1 MTTIIKSTELDF
13 QNIKESLKTY
23 LKGTGE
29 FNDYDF
35 EGSGISNVLDVLA
48 YNTHYN
54 ALQTN
59 FALNES
65 FLVTAQLRPSVVSL
79 AESLGYVPDSK
90 KSAEA
95 SVDFSINAD
104 GITQLV
110 NDNYILQPGELVCK
124 GERDGIDYTFSNRV
138 ALKATRA
145 SGNIF
150 TFFPLSTPDEP
161 IILHE
166 GEERKLQFIVGST
179 TDAVYVIPDKDIDIA
194 TAIVKVFENQG
205 SAVSVGGEFSLFTN
219 LLDAST
225 VSSVSRL
232 YVLRESPNAYY
243 ELSFGN
249 GTSLGVSPNVAN
261 VIEVDYLRTNGA
273 AANRVSTLSVTST
286 ITLKGTDDGNID
298 IDPNRI
304 TLSVSVGGGAAGGA
318 EKEDIESIRKNAP
331 FQFAA
336 QNRMVTSDDY
346 SSLILKKYSSF
357 INDIQ
362 SWGGED
368 NPEPDYGTVFTS
380 IVWKDGLNP
389 TTITNTRQ
397 GILNL
402 ADQFQIASFSL
413 TFTDPVVT
421 YVSTQ
426 IFFQFNPALT
436 GLSQATIRASV
447 DQSVEDYFLEN
458 TGKFSQTF
466 RQSNLLTDVDATDPA
481 VLSSRATVTLSMR
494 IIPQF
499 ATTRNYV
506 ITFPSPIRD
515 PELTDGVTVYTS
527 FFTFEN
533 QRVQIRNKI
542 NQKVQIT
549 AVGVTPIEYNVQPTT
564 ALELVNENGNVVGGY
579 DNIGS
584 YNEATGT
591 VTINSLTVQDIP
603 GDKNFLKVFAVPANQ
618 SVINSTRNKVL
629 QYDAD
634 ESFTQ
639 AIIVE
644 TR

>member
-1 MTTIIKSTELDF
+1 MTTTIKSTELDF
-13 QNIKESLKTY
+13 QTIKENLKTY

-35 EGSGISNVLDVLA
+35 EGSGISNILDVLA

-95 SVDFSINAD
+95 SIDFSINAD
-104 GITQLV
+104 GITELI
-110 NDNYILQPGELVCK
+110 NDNYILQPGEVVCK
-124 GERDGIDYTFSNRV
+124 GERDGLDFTFSNRV
-138 ALKATRA
+138 ALKATRSA
-145 SGNIF
+145 GNIF
-150 TFFPLSTPDEP
+150 TFYPLSTPDDP
-161 IILHE
+161 IIVHE
-166 GEERKLQFIVGST
+166 GEERKLQFIVGSSA
-179 TDAVYVIPDKDIDIA
+179 DAVYVIPDKDIDIA

-205 SAVSVGGEFSLFTN
+205 SATSVGGEFSLFTD

-249 GTSLGVSPNVAN
+249 GTSLGVAPNVGN

-273 AANRVSTLSVTST
+273 AANRVRALTLIST
-286 ITLKGTDDGNID
+286 ITLLGADTAVD

-304 TLSVSVGGGAAGGA
+304 TLSVATNGGAAGGG

-331 FQFAA
+331 YQFAA

-346 SSLILKKYSSF
+346 SSLILKKYSTF

-368 NPEPDYGTVFTS
+368 NPDPDYGTVFTS
-380 IVWKDGLNP
+380 IVWKDGLNA

-397 GILNL
+397 GILAL

-413 TFTDPVVT
+413 TFTDPVVA

-426 IFFQFNPALT
+426 VFFQFNPALT

-447 DQSVEDYFLEN
+447 DQSVTDYFAEN

-466 RQSNLLTDVDATDPA
+466 RQSNLLTEVDATDPS
-481 VLSSRATVTLSMR
+481 VLSSRATVTLHMR
-494 IIPQF
+494 IVPQF
-499 ATTRNYV
+499 ATTRNYIV
-506 ITFPSPIRD
+506 TFPSPIRD
-515 PELTDGVTVYTS
+515 PELSDGVTVYTS

-542 NQKVQIT
+542 NQKVQTT
-549 AVGVTPIEYNVQPTT
+549 AVGVIPIEYDIQATT
-564 ALELVNENGNVVGGY
+564 VLEMVDENGNVVGGA

-584 YNEATGT
+584 YNESTGT
-591 VTINSLTVQDIP
+591 VTINSLNVQDIS
-603 GDKNFLKVFAVPANQ
+603 GDKNYFKLFAVPANQ

-629 QYDAD
+629 EYDAD